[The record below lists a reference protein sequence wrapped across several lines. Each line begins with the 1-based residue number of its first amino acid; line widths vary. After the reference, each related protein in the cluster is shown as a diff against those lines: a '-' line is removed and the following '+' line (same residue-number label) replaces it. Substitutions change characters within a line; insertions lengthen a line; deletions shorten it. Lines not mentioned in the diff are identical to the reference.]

1 MNTKTAYVSDA
12 TRKIQLR
19 WLPSVDRAAVFRAT
33 VVAVVIGSLLTIVNQ
48 SGWLTG
54 NEPPQVLQLILVF
67 LLPFAVVLVSQ
78 VAGIRQANVESAE
91 STVCERVENVLQTLI
106 AHGIPARAVAIG
118 LVFGSV
124 NAVLTLTN
132 AYLAAGNI
140 ESVAVVPLAQAYT
153 LPFVF
158 GLLSQTI
165 SYRRTRFQAIKY
177 GSTT

>member
-19 WLPSVDRAAVFRAT
+19 WLPLVDRAAIFRAT

-91 STVCERVENVLQTLI
+91 SAIRERVENVLQTLI

-165 SYRRTRFQAIKY
+165 SYRRTRFQVIKY

>member
-19 WLPSVDRAAVFRAT
+19 WLPLVDRAVIFRAT

-91 STVCERVENVLQTLI
+91 SAIRERVENVLQTLI

-165 SYRRTRFQAIKY
+165 SYRRTRFQVIKY

>member
-12 TRKIQLR
+12 TRKIQMH
-19 WLPSVDRAAVFRAT
+19 WLSLVDRAVIIRAT
-33 VVAVVIGSLLTIVNQ
+33 IVAVVIGSLLTIVNQ

-91 STVCERVENVLQTLI
+91 SAIRERVENVLQTLI
-106 AHGIPARAVAIG
+106 AHGIPARAIAIG

-124 NAVLTLTN
+124 NAVLTLAN

-140 ESVAVVPLAQAYT
+140 ESIAVVPLAQAYT

-165 SYRRTRFQAIKY
+165 SYRRTRFQVIKY

>member
-1 MNTKTAYVSDA
+1 MNTRTAYVSDA
-12 TRKIQLR
+12 TRKTQLR
-19 WLPSVDRAAVFRAT
+19 WLPLVDRTVIFRAA
-33 VVAVVIGSLLTIVNQ
+33 VVAVVIGSLLTKVNQ
-48 SGWLTG
+48 SGWLMG
-54 NEPPQVLQLILVF
+54 IAPPQVLQLVLVF

-78 VAGIRQANVESAE
+78 VAGIRQAHVDSAE
-91 STVCERVENVLQTLI
+91 SAIRERVENVLQTLI

-118 LVFGSV
+118 LFFGSV
-124 NAVLTLTN
+124 NAVLTLAD

-165 SYRRTRFQAIKY
+165 SYRRTRFQAAKNA
-177 GSTT
+177 STT